1 MGVRQQ
7 RVREAYRQ
15 ELSQLIQRELK
26 DPRIGFL
33 SITDVE
39 VSGDLRQVKVY
50 VSVMGDQQ
58 VKEGTM
64 AALDRARSFLRS
76 EMGKRVRL
84 RYTPELFFYLD
95 ESIERGVRLKGL
107 LDQLGQE
114 IDEEKEKGT
123 DAGGEE
129 EGS

>member
-1 MGVRQQ
+1 M
-7 RVREAYRQ
+7 
-15 ELSQLIQRELK
+15 
-26 DPRIGFL
+26 
-33 SITDVE
+33 E

-58 VKEGTM
+58 VKEETM

>member
-58 VKEGTM
+58 VKEETM

-114 IDEEKEKGT
+114 INEEKEKGT

>member
-58 VKEGTM
+58 VKEETM

>member
-58 VKEGTM
+58 VKEETM

-84 RYTPELFFYLD
+84 RYTPELSFTWM
-95 ESIERGVRLKGL
+95 SPSN
-107 LDQLGQE
+107 
-114 IDEEKEKGT
+114 
-123 DAGGEE
+123 GEYD
-129 EGS
+129 

>member
-58 VKEGTM
+58 VKEETM
-64 AALDRARSFLRS
+64 AALDWARSFLRS

>member
-58 VKEGTM
+58 VKEETM

-129 EGS
+129 GS

>member
-50 VSVMGDQQ
+50 ISVLGEQQ
-58 VKEGTM
+58 VKKETM
-64 AALDRARSFLRS
+64 AALDRARPYLRS

-84 RYTPELFFYLD
+84 RYTPELLFYLD

-114 IDEEKEKGT
+114 IGEEKGNGT

>member
-58 VKEGTM
+58 VKEETM

-95 ESIERGVRLKGL
+95 KSIERGVRLKGL

>member
-58 VKEGTM
+58 VKEETM

-95 ESIERGVRLKGL
+95 QSIERGVRLKGL

-114 IDEEKEKGT
+114 VNEEKEKGT